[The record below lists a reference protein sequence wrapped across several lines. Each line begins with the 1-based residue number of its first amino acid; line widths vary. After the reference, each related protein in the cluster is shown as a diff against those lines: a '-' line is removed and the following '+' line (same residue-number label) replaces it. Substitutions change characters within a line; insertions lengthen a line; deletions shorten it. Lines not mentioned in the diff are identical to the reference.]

1 MENILALNWE
11 NSFAL
16 ISFPASWQLGKR
28 KYFDFQKCYCPPSRL
43 PPKDPGYEQSE
54 GHPL

>member
-28 KYFDFQKCYCPPSRL
+28 KYFYFQKCSCPSSRL
-43 PPKDPGYEQSE
+43 PPKDLGCEQSE

>member
-16 ISFPASWQLGKR
+16 ISFPESWQLGKR
-28 KYFDFQKCYCPPSRL
+28 KYFYFQKCYCPSSRL
-43 PPKDPGYEQSE
+43 PPKDLGYEQSE